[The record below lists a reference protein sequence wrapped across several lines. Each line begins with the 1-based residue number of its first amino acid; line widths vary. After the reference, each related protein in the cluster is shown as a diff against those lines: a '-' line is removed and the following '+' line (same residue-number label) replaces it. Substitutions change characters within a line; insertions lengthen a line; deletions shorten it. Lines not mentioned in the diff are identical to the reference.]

1 MTNKFEIVDGP
12 DDAEMADVVVCRR
25 LTSPL
30 LLPDNLIDLCS
41 QCGEAI
47 QFRPHAPKL
56 PPKICDECAL
66 PGIMSEAAKGELVT
80 MITPKTAAEL
90 FAFLQKKNAN

>member
-1 MTNKFEIVDGP
+1 MANRFEIVDDP
-12 DDAEMADVVVCRR
+12 DDAETADAVVCRR

-41 QCGEAI
+41 KCGEAI
-47 QFRPHAPKL
+47 QHRPHVPKT

-66 PGIMSEAAKGELVT
+66 PIEAQHAAKGELIV
-80 MITPKTAAEL
+80 MITPKTAAEVDAY
-90 FAFLQKKNAN
+90 FRKKNAN

>member
-1 MTNKFEIVDGP
+1 MVNRIEIVDDP

-41 QCGEAI
+41 KCGEAI
-47 QFRPHAPKL
+47 QHRPHVPKR
-56 PPKICDECAL
+56 PPKVCDQCGGAI
-66 PGIMSEAAKGELVT
+66 GAAQAAKGELVT
-80 MITPKTAAEL
+80 MITPKTAEEVIAYL
-90 FAFLQKKNAN
+90 RKRTAN